1 MYELQFRAPDRWRS
15 FWRDAK
21 VQLAVAGTQEAPHPE
36 LEATLRGVT
45 AAWPDVQRTIAEFV
59 AALAGSEHVPLEP
72 ATLGGFAARTCG
84 FEGALSFESISVTAP
99 DAPGR
104 VEVTFYTG
112 YPDGYA
118 TYRVVLEDGRPVRVT
133 AFAS

>member
-1 MYELQFRAPDRWRS
+1 MYELQLRAPNRWRG

-21 VQLAVAGTQEAPHPE
+21 VRLVVAGTQDAPHPE
-36 LEATLRGVT
+36 LEATLRGIT
-45 AAWPDVQRTIAEFV
+45 DAWPDVQRTISEFV
-59 AALAGSEHVPLEP
+59 AALATSDHVPLEP
-72 ATLGGFAARTCG
+72 ATLGGFAARNCG
-84 FEGALSFESISVTAP
+84 FDGALSFESIFVTDP
-99 DAPGR
+99 EAPGR

-118 TYRVVLEDGRPVRVT
+118 SYRVVLEDGRPVRVT